1 MFVIRPISPSL
12 PSDLLQKHGRFL
24 KDSLAQVSPGTPAAD
39 YYREIFQVL
48 QKKNTRMK
56 LFHFLLQLDQSD
68 LHVTQ
73 VLLHDLLHH
82 AGSSLLRL
90 LQAAGGGD
98 GLVQAWL
105 DLGRQHQQDGEP
117 GKGRIDA

>member
-1 MFVIRPISPSL
+1 
-12 PSDLLQKHGRFL
+12 
-24 KDSLAQVSPGTPAAD
+24 
-39 YYREIFQVL
+39 
-48 QKKNTRMK
+48 MK

-82 AGSSLLRL
+82 AGSFLLRL
-90 LQAAGGGD
+90 LQAAAGGD